1 MTQRLRTS
9 LTTVAFVLLVAAG
22 VLTWVRPDLVMSG
35 LGLDA
40 YGTRGATT
48 VRAVYG
54 SGLLYLAVLVGWAL
68 LRPSAARTPVRAV
81 AGWVLVV
88 GLSRFAMDA
97 ALGTWSAAGVA
108 VATAET
114 LVGLVLVFLLPM
126 ATGAAPSPSG
136 RGSRSAST
144 ATDEEDPDANPLN
157 AYRS

>member
-40 YGTRGATT
+40 YGTRGAAT

-81 AGWVLVV
+81 AGWLLVV
-88 GLSRFAMDA
+88 GLSRFTMDA
-97 ALGTWSAAGVA
+97 ILGTWSAAGIA
-108 VATAET
+108 VAAAET
-114 LVGLVLVFLLPM
+114 FVGLVLVLLLPT
-126 ATGAAPSPSG
+126 ATSVAATPG
-136 RGSRSAST
+136 RRGGRQASHE
-144 ATDEEDPDANPLN
+144 TDEEDPDANPLN